1 MASFVLRAV
10 LAGYYRAMQ
19 RSTIRFLH
27 PRGARFAG
35 LLFAAVMCGACTAS
49 APVRPPRTV
58 AASVQVS
65 TATDA
70 AAAGMVDVLTH
81 APTLR
86 VDMRYAGS
94 DNFVG
99 TPVRGYE
106 APRCYLLTPVAQ
118 ALARVQAAL
127 RAQGMSL
134 VVYDCYRPVR
144 AVRHFVA
151 WAHDA
156 ADQRTKA
163 AYYPR
168 LDKAR
173 LLGDY
178 IAESSGHS
186 RGATVDVGLLRCR
199 AETCE
204 PLDMGTGFDVFDPRA
219 NTDSAEVTAAQR
231 ANRQHLLQAMRA
243 QGFENYALEWWHYT
257 LRPEPVPR
265 IAHDFPV
272 R

>member
-1 MASFVLRAV
+1 MPHSPIRRGHPCRPMLATLLCVAV
-10 LAGYYRAMQ
+10 VC
-19 RSTIRFLH
+19 
-27 PRGARFAG
+27 
-35 LLFAAVMCGACTAS
+35 AACAATA
-49 APVRPPRTV
+49 PPRSPT
-58 AASVQVS
+58 AGAPAVQVS
-65 TATDA
+65 AARDP
-70 AAAGMVDVLTH
+70 AAAGMVDMALQ

-99 TPVRGYE
+99 APVPGYE
-106 APRCYLLTPVAQ
+106 AARCYLLAPVAA
-118 ALARVQAAL
+118 ALARVQAAVQ
-127 RAQGMSL
+127 ADGMSL
-134 VVYDCYRPVR
+134 VVFDCYRPVR

-151 WAHDA
+151 WAGDA

-168 LDKAR
+168 LDKSQ

-186 RGATVDVGLLRCR
+186 RGATVDVGLLQCG
-199 AETCE
+199 AGGACE

-219 NTDSAEVTAAQR
+219 NTGSPEITAAQR
-231 ANRQHLLQAMRA
+231 ANRQRLLQAMRA

-257 LRPEPVPR
+257 LRPEPAPQV
-265 IAHDFPV
+265 AYDFPV